1 MTSGSQLRWYST
13 SRFVYQHNRPV
24 LRALYSPQP
33 AIAARESS
41 AASLAMSAGD
51 FSFSTCLSLLEEYFS
66 DAARLSSARPDT
78 SITQAD
84 AYFNLGAFGFDDGK
98 RVGIFQRTE
107 QFSDIVRFLN
117 SFLLLRFPGGCWSSI
132 CVSHNVR
139 TLLHTDAG
147 NKPGSTNFTISLGN
161 FCGGEIWISPPLNSS
176 SPLFPGPSD
185 SSSKDFSSSCMQQGE
200 LVDIFETALAFPC
213 EHIHCTCPFSG
224 ERWVLTAYS
233 CRGLETFT
241 PEQISYIRSLGFPLE
256 ASASSAL
263 KDETSSAMP
272 ASLPVHSGTPGF
284 FLDICCGAN
293 APLSECLLQSGI
305 QCVCVDALGSE
316 PLDLLDDKTYDS
328 LLRLAFSGIVR
339 MAHAAPP
346 CKEYS
351 RLKLRPGSPHAV
363 RSPEFLNGFPDNTRS
378 QQQRVE
384 VSQKLM
390 YRAVCILRAV
400 FASGGHASLEQPT
413 NSMAWLEP
421 FVQDFLSE
429 VQATLSVIPACT
441 VGVDVAKQW
450 LFASSFAP
458 IQQLAGTCSHSGQH
472 QSVIG
477 TRDEQGH
484 FLSQRTAEYPSALA
498 SRYCSIVSPLF
509 EGYTIHEYSSFC
521 ALSFAL
527 QCIPR
532 KERTA
537 PPFGAQD
544 GGGIYSTPDW
554 SYGPRYQSDLLSEL
568 RKEWQQW
575 LLEKHIPARL
585 SQHVANHCEQPLFT
599 EDETAWL
606 QQSFKRFSD
615 RHSTSQD
622 WDFSVPPGQPYCLSA
637 LSRLSH
643 LIADKDTSL
652 FPALMQGV
660 PTGFDKD
667 IPRSHTLRPRRESD
681 VDEGHEL
688 LICEG
693 NWKGAEE
700 DPALLQQLIDEELE
714 AGFLE
719 VVPDLETAYRRWG
732 KERVAVGKVNIVKA
746 PGRSPRLVVDN
757 SICNTNHCC
766 HVPEQF
772 SMPSLQDIQSSF
784 PLREDNE
791 EVQGFSLDVK
801 GAHKTSRVREQDI
814 GLLGIRQ
821 QERLLF
827 YKVCPFGATFSSH
840 WFARL
845 GGFFTRCLHLLIWL
859 AHVLLLYVDD
869 LLLFQNSKVLPLS
882 SALTLAFCACFKI
895 PLSWKKL
902 QMGQTI
908 TWIGWEINLSS
919 ACFSLPEAKR
929 NKLHELVSECLRHRQ
944 VSRKQLDK
952 LLGLLQWIL
961 HGMPTLRPWLSSLY
975 DDMHRP
981 LGTNVSI
988 NPTSWMGIG
997 SHLDE
1002 ELRFTTSPPGTAIS
1016 AGAKLLSARHVDLH
1030 TKADLVKVPV
1040 STKRIWMRVADPT
1053 SSRRKLCPDSIDV
1066 LRFFQHLSS
1075 VEWRPRPLRPP
1086 TLVQVETA
1094 ADAFGKGNHCGI
1106 GGWLRFPSGRTV
1118 WFSQLFEVQQFTALG
1133 IPVQSD
1139 ANLDISSYETLAQ
1152 CFVLLAFWKCSGA
1165 GRLAL
1170 KLPALSD
1177 NSGAEAVCN
1186 KLYTSKAP
1194 LNLFVRKLCMWSA
1207 LSGISLE
1214 CSHIAGEKNDDA
1226 DFVSR
1231 WDGDASTLPSRLRT
1245 EDRFVIDLPA
1255 FWNVAFSVSL
1265 FPPQAKL
1272 LWKLPAAYT
1281 LGPTS
1286 TKPSKQP

>member
-1 MTSGSQLRWYST
+1 MVQDVPLC
-13 SRFVYQHNRPV
+13 VPARPAGTQGT
-24 LRALYSPQP
+24 LQPQP
-33 AIAARESS
+33 AIAARTSS

-66 DAARLSSARPDT
+66 DAASLESAFSDAA
-78 SITQAD
+78 ITQAD

-117 SFLLLRFPGGCWSSI
+117 SFLLLRFPGCSWSSI

-139 TLLHTDAG
+139 TLSHTDAG
-147 NKPGSTNFTISLGN
+147 NKPGSNNFTISLGN
-161 FCGGEIWISPPLNSS
+161 FCGGEVWLSPPLSS
-176 SPLFPGPSD
+176 SSTLFPAPAD
-185 SSSKDFSSSCMQQGE
+185 SRSKDFLSSGMPQGE
-200 LVDIFETALAFPC
+200 IVDTFETALTFPC
-213 EHIHCTCPFSG
+213 EHVHCTCPFSG
-224 ERWVLTAYS
+224 ERWVLTAYT
-233 CRGLETFT
+233 CRGLANFT

-256 ASASSAL
+256 ISASATQKEAP
-263 KDETSSAMP
+263 KP
-272 ASLPVHSGTPGF
+272 ASACSFPAHTGSPGF

-293 APLSECLLQSGI
+293 APLSESLRMSGV

-316 PLDLLDDKTYDS
+316 PLDLLNDKTYDN
-328 LLRLAFSGIVR
+328 LLRLAFSGIIR

-351 RLKLRPGSPHAV
+351 RLKLRPGGPRAI
-363 RSPEFLNGFPDNTRS
+363 RSPDFLNGFPDNTRS

-390 YRAVCILRAV
+390 YRSVCILRAV

-421 FVQDFLSE
+421 FVQDFISE
-429 VQATLSVIPACT
+429 VQATLSVIPACS
-441 VGVDVAKQW
+441 VGVEVAKQW

-458 IQQLAGTCSHSGQH
+458 IQQLAGTCSHKGQH

-484 FLSQRTAEYPSALA
+484 FLSQRTAEYPSALT
-498 SRYCSIVSPLF
+498 SRYSNIVSPLF
-509 EGYTIHEYSSFC
+509 EGHRLHECSNFC
-521 ALSFAL
+521 SLSFAL

-532 KERTA
+532 KERAA

-554 SYGPRYQSDLLSEL
+554 SYGPRYQSDLLSDL

-575 LLEKHIPARL
+575 LLENHVPARL
-585 SQHVANHCEQPLFT
+585 AQHVATHSEKPLFT
-599 EDETAWL
+599 EEETTWL

-615 RHSTSQD
+615 KHSTSQD

-643 LIADKDTSL
+643 LVADKDTSL

-681 VDEGHEL
+681 GDEGHEL

-700 DPALLQQLIDEELE
+700 DPALLQQLVEEELE
-714 AGFLE
+714 AGYLE
-719 VVPDLETAYRRWG
+719 VVPDLETAFRRWG

-772 SMPSLQDIQSSF
+772 SMPSLQDIQASF

-827 YKVCPFGATFSSH
+827 YKVCPFGATLSSH

-869 LLLFQNSKVLPLS
+869 LLLFQNSQVLPLS

-902 QMGQTI
+902 QMGPTI
-908 TWIGWEINLSS
+908 TWIGWEINLSA

-929 NKLHELVSECLRHRQ
+929 NKLCELVSDCLRHRQ

-961 HGMPTLRPWLSSLY
+961 HGMLTLRPWLSSLY
-975 DDMHRP
+975 DDRHRP

-988 NPTSWMGIG
+988 SPTFWAGIS

-1002 ELRFTTSPPGTAIS
+1002 ELLFTSSPPGTAIRQ
-1016 AGAKLLSARHVDLH
+1016 GAKLLSARHFDMQ

-1040 STKRIWMRVADPT
+1040 STKRIWMRVADPS

-1066 LRFFQHLSS
+1066 LRFFKHLSS

-1086 TLVQVETA
+1086 ALVAVETA
-1094 ADAFGKGNHCGI
+1094 ADAFGKGNNCGI
-1106 GGWLRFPSGRTV
+1106 GGWLRFPSGRMI
-1118 WFSQLFEVQQFTALG
+1118 WFSQLFEVHHFTALG
-1133 IPVQSD
+1133 IPVQSN

-1186 KLYTSKAP
+1186 KLYTSKTP

-1226 DFVSR
+1226 DFLSR
-1231 WDGDASTLPSRLRT
+1231 WDGDASSLPSHFRS
-1245 EDRFVIDLPA
+1245 EDRFPVNLPA
-1255 FWNVAFSVSL
+1255 FWKVTFSVSL
-1265 FPPQAKL
+1265 FPQDAKL
-1272 LWKLPAAYT
+1272 LWKLPASYT
-1281 LGPTS
+1281 LGPAS
-1286 TKPSKQP
+1286 TKSTSQP

>member
-1 MTSGSQLRWYST
+1 MVQDVPLC
-13 SRFVYQHNRPV
+13 VPARPAGTQGT
-24 LRALYSPQP
+24 LQPQP
-33 AIAARESS
+33 AIAARTSS

-66 DAARLSSARPDT
+66 DAASLESAFSDAA
-78 SITQAD
+78 ITQAD

-107 QFSDIVRFLN
+107 QFSDNVRFLN
-117 SFLLLRFPGGCWSSI
+117 SFLLLRFPGCSWSSI

-139 TLLHTDAG
+139 TFLHADAG
-147 NKPGSTNFTISLGN
+147 NKPGSNNFTISLGN
-161 FCGGEIWISPPLNSS
+161 FCGGEVWLSPPLSS
-176 SPLFPGPSD
+176 ASPLFSAPAD
-185 SSSKDFSSSCMQQGE
+185 SSSKDFPSSGMQQGE
-200 LVDIFETALAFPC
+200 IVDTFETALKFPC
-213 EHIHCTCPFSG
+213 EHVHCTCPFSG
-224 ERWVLTAYS
+224 ERWVLTAYT
-233 CRGLETFT
+233 CRGLANFT
-241 PEQISYIRSLGFPLE
+241 PAQTSYIRSLGKE
-256 ASASSAL
+256 APGPAAAPCFSAHTGS
-263 KDETSSAMP
+263 
-272 ASLPVHSGTPGF
+272 PGF
-284 FLDICCGAN
+284 LLDICCGAN
-293 APLSECLLQSGI
+293 APLSESLRKSGV

-316 PLDLLDDKTYDS
+316 PLDLLNDKTYDI

-351 RLKLRPGSPHAV
+351 RLRLRPGGPQAI
-363 RSPEFLNGFPDNTRS
+363 RSPDFLNGFPDNTRS

-390 YRAVCILRAV
+390 YRSVCILRAV

-429 VQATLSVIPACT
+429 VQATLSVIPACS

-458 IQQLAGTCSHSGQH
+458 IQQLAGTCSHKGQH

-477 TRDEQGH
+477 TGDEQGN
-484 FLSQRTAEYPSALA
+484 FLSRRTAEYPSALTA
-498 SRYCSIVSPLF
+498 RYSNIVSPLF
-509 EGYTIHEYSSFC
+509 EGHRLNACSSFC

-527 QCIPR
+527 QCIPP
-532 KERTA
+532 KERAA

-554 SYGPRYQSDLLSEL
+554 SYGPRYHPDLLSDL

-575 LLEKHIPARL
+575 LLEKHVPARL
-585 SQHVANHCEQPLFT
+585 AQHVATQSEQPLFT
-599 EDETAWL
+599 EEETTWL

-615 RHSTSQD
+615 KHSTSQD

-643 LIADKDTSL
+643 LVADKDTSL

-681 VDEGHEL
+681 GDEGHEL

-700 DPALLQQLIDEELE
+700 DPALLQQLVEEELE
-714 AGFLE
+714 AGYLE
-719 VVPDLETAYRRWG
+719 VVPDLETAFRRWG

-772 SMPSLQDIQSSF
+772 SMPSLQDIQASF

-845 GGFFTRCLHLLIWL
+845 GGFFTRCLHMLIWL

-869 LLLFQNSKVLPLS
+869 LLLFQNSTVLPLS

-902 QMGQTI
+902 QMVQTI
-908 TWIGWEINLSS
+908 TWIGWEINLSA

-929 NKLHELVSECLRHRQ
+929 NKLYSLVSECLRHRQ

-988 NPTSWMGIG
+988 SPTLWAGIS

-1002 ELRFTTSPPGTAIS
+1002 ELRFTSSPPGTATS
-1016 AGAKLLSARHVDLH
+1016 KGAKLLSARHFDMQA
-1030 TKADLVKVPV
+1030 KADLVKVPV
-1040 STKRIWMRVADPT
+1040 STKRIWMRVADPS

-1066 LRFFQHLSS
+1066 LRFFKHLSS

-1086 TLVQVETA
+1086 ALVAVETA

-1106 GGWLRFPSGRTV
+1106 V
-1118 WFSQLFEVQQFTALG
+1118 A
-1133 IPVQSD
+1133 
-1139 ANLDISSYETLAQ
+1139 
-1152 CFVLLAFWKCSGA
+1152 
-1165 GRLAL
+1165 
-1170 KLPALSD
+1170 
-1177 NSGAEAVCN
+1177 
-1186 KLYTSKAP
+1186 
-1194 LNLFVRKLCMWSA
+1194 
-1207 LSGISLE
+1207 
-1214 CSHIAGEKNDDA
+1214 
-1226 DFVSR
+1226 
-1231 WDGDASTLPSRLRT
+1231 TLPKRPFGLVLS
-1245 EDRFVIDLPA
+1245 A
-1255 FWNVAFSVSL
+1255 F
-1265 FPPQAKL
+1265 
-1272 LWKLPAAYT
+1272 
-1281 LGPTS
+1281 
-1286 TKPSKQP
+1286 